1 MVLAVISDLHANLEA
16 TQAVLEEIDR
26 IGPDRV
32 ICLGDLIGYGPN
44 PEEVV
49 SLIRERGYETVKG
62 NHDAVVNGAMSF
74 KFFREPNQSLL
85 RKSVEMLSPDNREW
99 LSSLPMTI
107 ETEAWMAC
115 HAHPLEPGKW
125 LYLDNA
131 LKCQEVLR
139 QVKQDIVFVGHTHI
153 GGIVANEFGVFGL
166 KEGYKYVVN
175 PGSVGQSRDKDYRAS
190 FIVIDFANRKHEF
203 IRVKYALAD
212 TLKAYDRLGI
222 KSSHA
227 RFLMQLR

>member
-1 MVLAVISDLHANLEA
+1 MLLAVISDLHANLQATEA
-16 TQAVLEEIDR
+16 TLEELDR

-49 SLIRERGYETVKG
+49 NLIRERGYETVKG

-74 KFFREPNQSLL
+74 KFFREPNQTLL
-85 RKSVEMLSPDNREW
+85 KKSVEMLSPENKSW
-99 LSSLPMTI
+99 LGGLPMTI
-107 ETEAWMAC
+107 ESDNWIAA

-125 LYLDNA
+125 GYLDSV
-131 LKCQEVLR
+131 LKCHELLR
-139 QVKQDIVFVGHTHI
+139 QVSHDIVFVGHTHI

-166 KEGYKYVVN
+166 KEGYKYVIN

-190 FIVIDFANRKHEF
+190 FLTIDLSANTHEF
-203 IRVKYALAD
+203 IRVKYD
-212 TLKAYDRLGI
+212 IKETLKAYDRLGI

>member
-16 TQAVLEEIDR
+16 TQVVLEELDHIK
-26 IGPDRV
+26 PDRV

-62 NHDAVVNGAMSF
+62 NHDSVVNGAMSF

-85 RKSVEMLSPDNREW
+85 KKSVELLSPENREW
-99 LSSLPMTI
+99 LGNLPMTI
-107 ETEAWMAC
+107 KGDDWIAA
-115 HAHPLEPGKW
+115 HAHPLDTNGWP
-125 LYLDNA
+125 YLDNA
-131 LKCQEVLR
+131 IKCQILLKEVEQR
-139 QVKQDIVFVGHTHI
+139 IVFVGHTHI
-153 GGIVANEFGVFGL
+153 GGIVANEFGVFTI
-166 KEGYKYVVN
+166 KDDYKYVIN
-175 PGSVGQSRDKDYRAS
+175 PGSVGQSRDKDFRAS
-190 FIVIDFANRKHEF
+190 FLIIDFSTMKHEF
-203 IRVKYALAD
+203 IRLKYPLAE

-222 KSSHA
+222 SNSNA

>member
-1 MVLAVISDLHANLEA
+1 MVLAIISDLHANLEA
-16 TQAVLEEIDR
+16 TQVVLEELDR

-44 PEEVV
+44 PDEVV

-62 NHDAVVNGAMSF
+62 NHDSVVNGAMSF

-85 RKSVEMLSPDNREW
+85 KKSVEMLSAENREW
-99 LSSLPMTI
+99 LGGLPMTI
-107 ETEAWMAC
+107 ETDEWIAA
-115 HAHPLEPGKW
+115 HAHPLETGSWP
-125 LYLDNA
+125 YLDNA
-131 LKCQEVLR
+131 IKCQQLLKE
-139 QVKQDIVFVGHTHI
+139 VKQRLVFVGHTHI
-153 GGIVANEFGVFGL
+153 GGIVANEFGVFGI
-166 KEGYKYVVN
+166 KDDYKYVIN

-190 FIVIDFANRKHEF
+190 FLVIDFTAKTHEF
-203 IRVKYALAD
+203 IRLKYPLAE